1 MGRRISFDYD
11 RALDQ
16 ATRQFWKT
24 GYTGTS
30 LRDLLKA
37 TGLGE
42 GSFYNTLGSKKQ
54 LYQVCLRRYVET
66 EGRKRA
72 EALFSAETTGAGLRA
87 MFGVTLDCLSNPA
100 TPSRL
105 CMMAAMI
112 SEEVLEDDDLKTFAE
127 ASLADF
133 RARLSARLAKERDQ
147 GLLRPDLDVA
157 ATAAVIMTYAQ
168 GLWRMAMVDFDRASF
183 ERQIELFLSG
193 LGL

>member
-1 MGRRISFDYD
+1 M
-11 RALDQ
+11 
-16 ATRQFWKT
+16 
-24 GYTGTS
+24 
-30 LRDLLKA
+30 KA

-72 EALFSAETTGAGLRA
+72 DALFSAETTGAGLRA
-87 MFGVTLDCLSNPA
+87 MFVVMLDCLSDPA

-112 SEEVLEDDDLKTFAE
+112 SEDVLANDDLKTLAQANLAE
-127 ASLADF
+127 F
-133 RARLSARLAKERDQ
+133 RAGLSARLAKERDQ

-168 GLWRMAMVDFDRASF
+168 GLWRMAMVDFDRSSF
-183 ERQIELFLSG
+183 EQQIELFLSR